1 MILACSILLLSVFSV
16 PISAESEQQFGE
28 LQQCDLANGQSI
40 RLCRIAY
47 RSFGELS
54 QSRDNIIIFPTWFTG
69 TSSNLIDYDLIGP
82 GKLVDTNH
90 FHVIAIDALA
100 DGVSSSPSNWTAEKS
115 GMFPEITIGD
125 MVKAEHALLKNIL
138 NISHV
143 HAVIGISMGGM
154 QTFQWVS
161 QYPDFMDYAVAMD
174 GSPKMTSYDIL
185 QWQSHREV
193 IQTLQQHNVPNPK
206 IMELVNLLGML
217 TAWTPDYFVENI
229 PAEDIAKFIHEEQ
242 ANQAGTHPDDYV
254 AQLSAMINHDIYTA
268 SGKSEQQMAS
278 FIKADMLVV
287 SVSSD
292 HMVNPATALKLANAL
307 GAEKLVLDSNCGHLG
322 TTCELDH
329 VAARVKNF
337 LNKPAKRIAKVP

>member
-1 MILACSILLLSVFSV
+1 
-16 PISAESEQQFGE
+16 
-28 LQQCDLANGQSI
+28 
-40 RLCRIAY
+40 
-47 RSFGELS
+47 
-54 QSRDNIIIFPTWFTG
+54 
-69 TSSNLIDYDLIGP
+69 
-82 GKLVDTNH
+82 
-90 FHVIAIDALA
+90 
-100 DGVSSSPSNWTAEKS
+100 
-115 GMFPEITIGD
+115 
-125 MVKAEHALLKNIL
+125 
-138 NISHV
+138 
-143 HAVIGISMGGM
+143 
-154 QTFQWVS
+154 
-161 QYPDFMDYAVAMD
+161 MDYAVAMD

-292 HMVNPATALKLANAL
+292 HMANPATALKLANAL